1 MQIRQNKIYIQEFKT
16 AVYWVVQNID
26 DFDLLK
32 RSVNSS
38 LYKKYVKD
46 RQVGNVE
53 VDPDIKTEYD
63 NQEKF
68 LKNSVNTLKKRLEK
82 ESQVHKEDNLSIMN
96 DNIKL
101 IDMINKLRNEVT
113 DLEI

>member
-1 MQIRQNKIYIQEFKT
+1 
-16 AVYWVVQNID
+16 
-26 DFDLLK
+26 
-32 RSVNSS
+32 
-38 LYKKYVKD
+38 
-46 RQVGNVE
+46 
-53 VDPDIKTEYD
+53 
-63 NQEKF
+63 

>member
-1 MQIRQNKIYIQEFKT
+1 M
-16 AVYWVVQNID
+16 
-26 DFDLLK
+26 
-32 RSVNSS
+32 
-38 LYKKYVKD
+38 
-46 RQVGNVE
+46 
-53 VDPDIKTEYD
+53 
-63 NQEKF
+63 
-68 LKNSVNTLKKRLEK
+68 NTLKKRLEK